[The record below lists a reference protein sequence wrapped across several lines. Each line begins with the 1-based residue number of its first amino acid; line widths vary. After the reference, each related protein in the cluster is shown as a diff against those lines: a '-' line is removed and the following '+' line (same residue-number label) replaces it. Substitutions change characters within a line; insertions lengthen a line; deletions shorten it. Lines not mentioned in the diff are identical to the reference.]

1 MNKQVVKFLEF
12 RGKNLVYLSV
22 NGTYWIAI
30 KPICE
35 VLNIDYVTQFK
46 KLKTDTILAPALCK
60 HTMQVP
66 GDNQLREYICL
77 PEEFIYGWI
86 FSIHSKSKELELYK
100 RECYH
105 VLYEH
110 FHGIITRRRELIKQ
124 KADTNFKRR
133 ILENILSQNSD
144 YNEFTK
150 LRLCE
155 RRLSRKL
162 KEIEQSEMQEE
173 LDLFSP
179 QKDNQ

>member
-12 RGKNLVYLSV
+12 RGKNLVYLCK
-22 NGTYWIAI
+22 NGRYWIAI

-35 VLNIDYVTQFK
+35 VLNIEYTRQFK
-46 KLKTDTILAPALCK
+46 NLKNDTILAPALAK
-60 HTMQVP
+60 QPMQIP
-66 GDNQLREYICL
+66 GDDQIRGYICL

-86 FSIHSKSKELELYK
+86 FSIDSSSKELQEYK
-100 RECYH
+100 IECYH

-133 ILENILSQNSD
+133 TLENILSQNKD
-144 YNEFTK
+144 FNEYTQLK
-150 LRLCE
+150 LCE

-162 KEIEQSEMQEE
+162 KEIEHSEMQEE

-179 QKDNQ
+179 PKDNQ

>member
-110 FHGIITRRRELIKQ
+110 FHGIITRRRILIKE
-124 KADTNFKRR
+124 KADATVKRR
-133 ILENILSQNSD
+133 KVEHTLLQNPEYLELTKSRAQELSIG
-144 YNEFTK
+144 
-150 LRLCE
+150 
-155 RRLSRKL
+155 RKL
-162 KEIEQSEMQEE
+162 KQIERCEIDEE
-173 LDLFSP
+173 LDLFH
-179 QKDNQ
+179 QKK